1 MAEKSEFT
9 IETVPN
15 SERDTV
21 SCKWTIEDKRGNPD
35 KGWLPM
41 ERTQLSATFNVA
53 GLSRAMVLRLL
64 AIALKL
70 WCRMDIMRRR
80 AAGEDI
86 THHLVYM
93 LTDEDFVTERA
104 TGPKDPAK
112 TATNAIGKIDD
123 EAALQKLM
131 EHAQAQLAKL
141 QAARA

>member
-1 MAEKSEFT
+1 MAEKCEFT

-21 SCKWTIEDKRGNPD
+21 SCKWTLEDKKGNPD
-35 KGWLPM
+35 KGWVPM

-53 GLSRAMVLRLL
+53 GLSKAMTLRLL
-64 AIALKL
+64 ASALKL
-70 WCRMDIMRRR
+70 WCRTDIMRRR

-86 THHLVYM
+86 THHLVYT
-93 LTDEDFVTERA
+93 LTDDDFVTERA

-112 TATNAIGKIDD
+112 AATNAIGKIDD